1 MALKRPWMGW
11 TYHSSYSLYSA
22 GVSILVH
29 KHVPFKLENLSIDQ
43 KGKFILLHC
52 RIGQNELVIA
62 NVYIPPPYPDD
73 SIKPWADY
81 SAKSPNAL
89 SLLAGNPD
97 SVGSFSTEPATNF
110 RYLMEELSMSEI
122 WRHQHPRGSV
132 CYGDLGC
139 FTDEPPWGGTAE
151 RPLGL
156 LPMSPEA
163 INTRYFLVTR
173 ENPDYFQE
181 IISHSSVSTSNF
193 KPNRKT
199 RFIIHGFV
207 NTAERGWQMEM
218 CQKNYDYSPSMIH
231 IIGHSLG
238 AHVAGEAGKR
248 VPGIARISG
257 LDPAG
262 PLFQNTPP
270 EVRLDPTDADFV
282 DAIHTDTSPLI
293 PKIGLGMAQSV
304 GHLDFFPNGGQ
315 TMPGC
320 GSNIITRLL
329 DIEELWGGAD
339 NYLACNHLR
348 SYKYYTESIRTPD
361 AFVAFPS
368 DTYEAF
374 MKGTGFPCP
383 STGCP
388 LMGYYAG
395 FYGRGTLSGLPLYLN
410 TGDVSPYARW
420 RYKVTVKTS
429 GTLSF
434 MGDMK
439 VTLHRL
445 KRNSKEIAR

>member
-1 MALKRPWMGW
+1 
-11 TYHSSYSLYSA
+11 
-22 GVSILVH
+22 
-29 KHVPFKLENLSIDQ
+29 
-43 KGKFILLHC
+43 
-52 RIGQNELVIA
+52 
-62 NVYIPPPYPDD
+62 
-73 SIKPWADY
+73 
-81 SAKSPNAL
+81 
-89 SLLAGNPD
+89 
-97 SVGSFSTEPATNF
+97 
-110 RYLMEELSMSEI
+110 
-122 WRHQHPRGSV
+122 
-132 CYGDLGC
+132 
-139 FTDEPPWGGTAE
+139 PWGGTAE

-173 ENPDYFQE
+173 ENPDYFQ
-181 IISHSSVSTSNF
+181 VLSTSNF

-218 CQKNYDYSPSMIH
+218 CQVMLEVEDVNCFCIDWRGGSFTLYTQAANNIRVVGAELASFIGYLSKNYDYSPSMIH

-429 GTLSF
+429 GILSF

-445 KRNSKEIAR
+445 KRNSKEIASGFTKLGGTYSAFIDSKNYAGSLTNLSYNWIKSLIDLIPGTVGADTVTVQYGRDGQTYQFCGKEQVRDNVLQNLTPCDSL

>member
-1 MALKRPWMGW
+1 
-11 TYHSSYSLYSA
+11 
-22 GVSILVH
+22 
-29 KHVPFKLENLSIDQ
+29 
-43 KGKFILLHC
+43 
-52 RIGQNELVIA
+52 
-62 NVYIPPPYPDD
+62 
-73 SIKPWADY
+73 
-81 SAKSPNAL
+81 
-89 SLLAGNPD
+89 
-97 SVGSFSTEPATNF
+97 
-110 RYLMEELSMSEI
+110 
-122 WRHQHPRGSV
+122 
-132 CYGDLGC
+132 
-139 FTDEPPWGGTAE
+139 
-151 RPLGL
+151 
-156 LPMSPEA
+156 MSPEA

-218 CQKNYDYSPSMIH
+218 CQVMLEVEDVNCFCIDWRGGSFTLYTQAANNIRVVGAELASFIGYLSKNYDYSPSMIH

-429 GTLSF
+429 GILSF

-445 KRNSKEIAR
+445 KRNSKEIASGFTKLGGTYSAFIDSKNYAGSLTNLSYNWIKSLIDLIPGTVGADTVTVQYGRDGQTY